1 MSDIIRLLPDSVANQ
16 IAAGEVIQ
24 RPASVVKELIENSVD
39 AGASSIKII
48 IKDAGKTLVQV
59 IDNGCGMSEKDCRM
73 SFERH
78 ATSKIKTADD
88 LFAIRTMGFRGEALA
103 SIAAIAQVEMR
114 TKRFEDELG
123 SRIVVEGSEV
133 ILQEPISCPQGT
145 NFMVKNI
152 FYNVPARRKF
162 LKADT
167 TEFKNIINEI
177 QRVALANPDIAMILN
192 HNNEDVYNLSSG
204 NHRQRIVQL
213 FGKNINQHLVSV
225 NTDTSMLKISGFIGK
240 PEIARKK
247 GGEQFFFINNRYMRH
262 PYFYNAVVK
271 AYENILPPD
280 MSPSFFLFFEADT
293 STIDIN
299 IHPTKTEI
307 KFEEEQAIYQI
318 IHVTIKEGLGK
329 FNVMAS
335 IDFNQNTGFAVPYV
349 KKDTEIRP
357 PEIRVNPDFNP
368 FLKENSPYSTKTHH
382 TAVKHW
388 EKLYEG
394 LKNENTPDIRNESD
408 IEPFSE
414 NENYIFSG
422 VEQPQ
427 FLQLKGKYILTPVKS
442 GLMIIDQRRAHERI
456 LYDNYLSLMQEEKV
470 HSQKSLFPESIN
482 FNPDDFEI
490 IKELIPDLKK
500 IGYDIEIIGKNS
512 IMVNGVPANEI
523 SGDLK
528 TILDSFLE
536 TSQSGAF
543 STSENKKEQLALVL
557 AKSNAI
563 NYGKML
569 EYEEMTNIFNGLFAG
584 LNPNFTPSGKL
595 IVTIVSI
602 NDVETLF
609 K

>member
-24 RPASVVKELIENSVD
+24 RPASIVKELIENSVD
-39 AGASSIKII
+39 AGASSIKVI

-78 ATSKIKTADD
+78 ATSKIRTADD

-114 TKRFEDELG
+114 TKRFEDDLG
-123 SRIVVEGSEV
+123 SKIVVEGSEV
-133 ILQEPISCPQGT
+133 ISQELISCPQGT
-145 NFMVKNI
+145 NFIVKNI

-167 TEFKNIINEI
+167 TEFKNIINEF
-177 QRVALANPDIAMILN
+177 QRVALANPDIAMVLN
-192 HNNEDVYNLSSG
+192 HNNEDIYSLSSG

-225 NTDTSMLKISGFIGK
+225 STDTSMLKISGFIGK

-307 KFEEEQAIYQI
+307 KFEEEHAIYQI

-329 FNVMAS
+329 FNVVAS
-335 IDFNQNTGFAVPYV
+335 LDFNQNTGFSVPYV
-349 KKDTEIRP
+349 KKDAEIRP
-357 PEIRVNPDFNP
+357 PEIRVNPGFNP
-368 FLKENSPYSTKTHH
+368 FSRDSSPYSTKSHH

-394 LKNENTPDIRNESD
+394 LKIENTPDVRNESD
-408 IEPFSE
+408 IEPGVFPQN
-414 NENYIFSG
+414 NELPCKEHAKVI
-422 VEQPQ
+422 
-427 FLQLKGKYILTPVKS
+427 QLKGKYILTSVKS
-442 GLMIIDQRRAHERI
+442 GLMIIDQKRAHKRI
-456 LYDNYLSLMQEEKV
+456 LFDNYINVLQSEKAS
-470 HSQKSLFPESIN
+470 SQKNLFPESLD
-482 FNPDDFEI
+482 FNPDEFEI
-490 IKELIPDLKK
+490 IKELIPDLYK

-512 IMVNGVPANEI
+512 IMVNGVPGEEN
-523 SGDLK
+523 SGNLNS
-528 TILDSFLE
+528 ILDSYME
-536 TSQSGAF
+536 ASVTTSLSA
-543 STSENKKEQLALVL
+543 TSERKEKLAYAL
-557 AKSNAI
+557 AKTNSVD
-563 NYGKML
+563 YGKTL
-569 EYEEMTNIFNGLFAG
+569 SEEEMTKIIDQLFACS
-584 LNPNFTPSGKL
+584 NPNFTPSGKQ
-595 IVTIVSI
+595 IIGIVSLEDI
-602 NDVETLF
+602 DKIF
-609 K
+609 R